1 MGSTACGAGSL
12 VGDARPLLARRGVAS
27 QLRSEWLRAYRTWR
41 TFGEG
46 RPGAGARDDDGG
58 DGGGGGGEG
67 EGGGA
72 RTTDKEEAQAH
83 VGNGKVAKHKAATVA
98 EDATTAL
105 RRAREAMKREL
116 GRTAV
121 AEEALRSSNESL
133 AMAND
138 EFKGHNRLWRRGG
151 QLLNQLQRSRYFETG
166 LVLTGVLIFALA
178 VLRVLSRRLWFPS
191 VGIGGSGN
199 SGNSAVFLPADAL
212 ADPVPPPASALPR
225 DEL

>member
-1 MGSTACGAGSL
+1 MGAARSTA
-12 VGDARPLLARRGVAS
+12 V
-27 QLRSEWLRAYRTWR
+27 
-41 TFGEG
+41 
-46 RPGAGARDDDGG
+46 
-58 DGGGGGGEG
+58 
-67 EGGGA
+67 
-72 RTTDKEEAQAH
+72 
-83 VGNGKVAKHKAATVA
+83 
-98 EDATTAL
+98 
-105 RRAREAMKREL
+105 AREAMKREL

-191 VGIGGSGN
+191 VGIGGRREPDGMP
-199 SGNSAVFLPADAL
+199 FLPADAL